1 MKLRQM
7 SLANKVALFF
17 ILVFAIGGA
26 SLFQTLRHYQER
38 DLLERSRTTAKLL
51 DSFLKLSNDVHGF
64 WVANPGELKVV
75 EHLNGLIEGS
85 GDEQD
90 LYLLHDPELDK
101 ALLQSLGS
109 QGNIKVTFGDPG
121 DFRSPKAEKWSFK
134 GDEFVYQYAL
144 PVHANCI
151 HCHER
156 FPKAPRLQE
165 HQVAGVL
172 TVTFPGQGILQLF
185 SGSFNIWLAVSFLI
199 GTLALYALVRFELIN
214 PLTTL
219 TRKVHEMS
227 LGNLDIDLKVRGLNE
242 DEVKDEIMRLAL
254 AIERLRRSQKTMEKM
269 LDDDSFEL

>member
-17 ILVFAIGGA
+17 LLVFAIGSA

-51 DSFLKLSNDVHGF
+51 DSFLGLSNDVHGF
-64 WVANPGELKVV
+64 WVAKPGNLKVV
-75 EHLNGLIEGS
+75 QHLNGLLEGS
-85 GDEQD
+85 GDEKD

-101 ALLQSLGS
+101 ALIRSLGHR
-109 QGNIKVTFGDPG
+109 GRIEVNFGDPG
-121 DFRSPKAEKWSFK
+121 DFSSPGAEKWYFK
-134 GDEFVYQYAL
+134 GNEFVYQYAL
-144 PVHANCI
+144 PVHAHCI

-156 FPKAPRLQE
+156 SEKAPHLRE

-172 TVTFPGQGILQLF
+172 TIAFPGQGILQLF

-199 GTLALYALVRFELIN
+199 GTLALYALVRFELLN